1 MIVVDASVAVKWF
14 LPESDS
20 DQATALLVSGRK
32 LFAPELVRVEVASA
46 ITRRVRLGELAVPYA
61 RAACAVWR
69 QALAS
74 GVVTLTPNDDDL
86 EQAIQLA
93 VDLKHPLQDCL
104 YLACAWRLAA
114 PLVTGDVRF
123 QEKAKARYVG
133 IRTLADSGVSG

>member
-20 DQATALLVSGRK
+20 DQATALLASGRK

-61 RAACAVWR
+61 LAACTAWR
-69 QALAS
+69 QALAA
-74 GVVTLTPNDDDL
+74 GVVTLTPDDDDL
-86 EQAIQLA
+86 AHAIQLA

-104 YLACAWRLAA
+104 YLACARRLAI

-123 QEKAKARYVG
+123 REKAKARYTG